1 MRSTLPPR
9 DFKWFIQKVAYLSF
23 LDVQGSWPL
32 RDLELYC
39 LQIKEHFSER
49 NKNIQEG
56 RVGLKFLNRKKTW
69 DRIMFLPRLV
79 EARTKPDFCS
89 HLTLNLKNTVHLGHV
104 HPHIWLQL
112 VESFSNSYF
121 PWSTVTAR
129 GFPPPPPPPRG
140 IGGTGNSLMVLFD
153 HYRYLK

>member
-32 RDLELYC
+32 RDLELHC
-39 LQIKEHFSER
+39 LQIKEHFNSLSETKTSKR
-49 NKNIQEG
+49 G
-56 RVGLKFLNRKKTW
+56 GWGLNSSTERKHGTV
-69 DRIMFLPRLV
+69 MFLPRLV

-89 HLTLNLKNTVHLGHV
+89 LLTLNLKNTVHLGHV

-121 PWSTVTAR
+121 PWSTVTVR
-129 GFPPPPPPPRG
+129 GFPPPPPLPG
-140 IGGTGNSLMVLFD
+140 
-153 HYRYLK
+153 YRRNWELIDGSVWPLSIS